1 MTFIRDRNYQ
11 RRHRKWALGEAF
23 FQKGRGNRLYKILN
37 ETEAELNKALF
48 WQRKRTKKAEAKIK
62 ELEAW
67 NKKRIKHIERL
78 EEEGINLMVEVK
90 ELKQTKEKENGF
102 SQVSAC

>member
-37 ETEAELNKALF
+37 ETEVELNKALS
-48 WQRKRTKKAEAKIK
+48 WQRERTKNAEA
-62 ELEAW
+62 
-67 NKKRIKHIERL
+67 
-78 EEEGINLMVEVK
+78 EVK
-90 ELKQTKEKENGF
+90 QLKEQIKNKEKENGF